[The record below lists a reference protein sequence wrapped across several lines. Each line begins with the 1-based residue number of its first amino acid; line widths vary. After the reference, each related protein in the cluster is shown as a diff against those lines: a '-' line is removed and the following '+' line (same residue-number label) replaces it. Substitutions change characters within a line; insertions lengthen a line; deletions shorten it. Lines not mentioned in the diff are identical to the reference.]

1 MSDSKPNPK
10 PEAEAHPGAAL
21 KAARIRRGASVAS
34 VATSAHLDQSLVE
47 ALEEGRYDAFHA
59 PAYVYGYVRSYA
71 RFVGLDGDALV
82 EQLDVS
88 WEDSSR
94 DPDLPRPLK
103 PPLPER
109 TQRHLGVLF
118 GSLVAA
124 VLIAAAVVLWMA
136 GWSSDWLS
144 WMSDSTSVETPE
156 VTDAPTAED
165 ATATTTLPSSP
176 PITPVGAA
184 PSAAGTTNDDPAAT
198 TSPGATRNADSGYVA
213 SDAAESIIEPRP
225 AADTETAD
233 DGPSDALRT
242 TQTTDAPIGETDV
255 AAGQDFTLPPPD
267 ELALVF
273 DDNSW
278 VEVEDASGEII
289 HADLGTSG
297 ESYSIYGQAPFRIVV
312 GYAPGVQIAFNG
324 DPVALTPHT
333 EASVARLVVGL

>member
-10 PEAEAHPGAAL
+10 SEAHPGAAL
-21 KAARIRRGASVAS
+21 KAARVRRGASVAS
-34 VATSAHLDQSLVE
+34 VASSAHLDQSLVE

-88 WEDSSR
+88 WEDSPR

-109 TQRHLGVLF
+109 TQRYLGVLF
-118 GSLVAA
+118 GGLVAA

-136 GWSSDWLS
+136 GWSSDWLP
-144 WMSDSTSVETPE
+144 WISDGTSVETSE
-156 VTDAPTAED
+156 AADAPTAED
-165 ATATTTLPSSP
+165 ATAATNLPSSP
-176 PITPVGAA
+176 PITPVVGAV
-184 PSAAGTTNDDPAAT
+184 PNAAGTTTNDAAAT
-198 TSPGATRNADSGYVA
+198 TSPDATSNADSGYEA

-225 AADTETAD
+225 AAGTEAAD
-233 DGPSDALRT
+233 DGAPDALRT
-242 TQTTDAPIGETDV
+242 DATVGETD
-255 AAGQDFTLPPPD
+255 AAGEDDFTLPPPD

-333 EASVARLVVGL
+333 QASVARLVVGL

>member
-10 PEAEAHPGAAL
+10 SEAEAHPGAAL

-88 WEDSSR
+88 WEDSPR
-94 DPDLPRPLK
+94 NPDLPRPLK

-109 TQRHLGVLF
+109 TQRYLGVLF
-118 GSLVAA
+118 GGLVAV

-144 WMSDSTSVETPE
+144 WISDGTSVETSE
-156 VTDAPTAED
+156 AVDAPPAED
-165 ATATTTLPSSP
+165 ATAATNLPSAP

-184 PSAAGTTNDDPAAT
+184 PSAVGTNDDPAAT
-198 TSPGATRNADSGYVA
+198 TGPDATSSADSEYVVP
-213 SDAAESIIEPRP
+213 DAAESIIEPRP
-225 AADTETAD
+225 AAGAEAVD
-233 DGPSDALRT
+233 DGAPDALG
-242 TQTTDAPIGETDV
+242 TDATVGETDG
-255 AAGQDFTLPPPD
+255 AAGQDGFALLPPD

-273 DDNSW
+273 DDSSW

-289 HADLGTSG
+289 HADLGNRG
-297 ESYSIYGQAPFRIVV
+297 ESYSIYGQAPFRIVI

-333 EASVARLVVGL
+333 QSSVARLVVGL